1 MLEKMF
7 NGQSFIDNEFIDTES
22 KITIK
27 SPIDGKEIGSVSA
40 LNKKQID
47 LAFDSA
53 QKAFHKWSFTSY
65 KERILLVKKF
75 ADYFLEEKE
84 FLANLITLEVG
95 KPYKDSLIEVE
106 RSYEY
111 ILETI
116 KVFEKEMINPTIIDE
131 NIHNIK
137 GKIGKFY
144 NVPIG
149 VVLAISPFNYPINL
163 SIAKIVPTILVG
175 NTIVFKPATYGSLVC
190 SQLSKYILKAGFP
203 IGVFNL
209 VTGKGSEIGD
219 YILENKNIAGVT
231 FTGSTEIGKKIASKL
246 FMKNIVLELGGKDAA
261 IVLEDADLEKTAK
274 EIIKGAF
281 SYSGQRCTAI
291 KRIIVL
297 EEVADSLAFFLVKEI
312 SKLTVGNPFDNVDV
326 SPLIDTKSCE
336 FVKSLIEDGIKHGGK
351 LLYGGNVVGYNLL
364 EPTLIDNVSVN
375 SKLAWEE
382 PFGPVLPIIRVK
394 TITEAIGI
402 SNASNFGLQSSV
414 FTKDIAKANLIA
426 RHLNV
431 GTININKSSSRGPD
445 IFPFV
450 GVKDSGFGVQ
460 GILDSMKSMTRIK
473 GIVENN

>member
-1 MLEKMF
+1 MFEKMF
-7 NGQSFIDNEFIDTES
+7 NGQGFINNEFIDTQT
-22 KITIK
+22 KIVIN
-27 SPIDGKEIGSVSA
+27 SPIDGKEIGTVSA
-40 LNKKQID
+40 LSKYHID
-47 LAFDSA
+47 LAFDAA
-53 QKAFHKWSFTSY
+53 QKAFHKWSFTSH
-65 KERILLVKKF
+65 KERISLIKKF

-95 KPYKDSLIEVE
+95 KSYKDSLIEVE

-116 KVFEKEMINPTIIDE
+116 KVFEKEMIEPMIIDE
-131 NIHNIK
+131 SIHNVK

-163 SIAKIVPTILVG
+163 SIAKIIPTLLVG

-190 SQLSKYILKAGFP
+190 SQISKFILKAGFP
-203 IGVFNL
+203 QGVFNL
-209 VTGKGSEIGD
+209 VVGKGSEIGD

-246 FMKNIVLELGGKDAA
+246 SMKNIILELGGKDAA
-261 IVLEDADLEKTAK
+261 IVLEDVDIEKTAK

-281 SYSGQRCTAI
+281 SYAGQRCTAI
-291 KRIIVL
+291 KRVIVL
-297 EEVADSLAFFLVKEI
+297 EEVADKLAIALANET

-326 SPLIDTKSCE
+326 SPLIDKKSFE
-336 FVKSLIEDGIKHGGK
+336 FVKSLIDDGIKHGGK

-364 EPTLIDNVSVN
+364 EPTLIDHVSVN

-394 TITEAIGI
+394 TISEAIGI
-402 SNASNFGLQSSV
+402 SNASNFGLQTSV
-414 FTKDIAKANLIA
+414 FTNDIAKANLIA

-431 GTININKSSSRGPD
+431 GTVNINKSSSRGPD
-445 IFPFV
+445 IFPFI
-450 GVKDSGFGVQ
+450 GVKDSGFGAQ
-460 GILDSMKSMTRIK
+460 GILDSMKAMTRIK